1 MVYLSGKLG
10 CLLNSLSNKNKALQ
24 VGCQIVHLEGAF
36 AGAF

>member
-10 CLLNSLSNKNKALQ
+10 GGHNFSSNKNNVLQ
-24 VGCQIVHLEGAF
+24 DGRQIVHLEGAF